1 MFLFDLILGFRMKLG
16 YLFRKVYMEFYVKNI
31 EDDTRENNNFRK
43 VLFTGEFSQLVVM
56 SLLPG
61 EDIGKEVHHDIDQFI
76 RIEEG
81 YGKAILDGSEYE
93 IEDDFAIVVPAGT
106 EHNVIN
112 ESDEKMKLYTVYSPA
127 EHKEGTV
134 HKTKEEAVADEHHH

>member
-1 MFLFDLILGFRMKLG
+1 
-16 YLFRKVYMEFYVKNI
+16 MEFYVKNI
-31 EDDTRENNNFRK
+31 EDDTKENDNFRK
-43 VLFTGEFSQLVVM
+43 VLFTGPQSQLVVM

-81 YGKAILDGSEYE
+81 EGKAILDGQEFE
-93 IEDDFAIVVPAGT
+93 IKDDFAVVVPADT

-112 ESDEKMKLYTVYSPA
+112 TSTEKMKLYTVYSPA
-127 EHKEGTV
+127 EHKDSTI
-134 HKTKEEAVADEHHH
+134 HKTKEEAMADEHAHV